1 MKLLNE
7 FICKTAFFFVVIS
20 ACLLSAS
27 ADQMEFCDSIPDN
40 FAGWN
45 SNVSLPKFD
54 PEMGTLRAVDLSCK
68 MNLSQEAKIEN
79 ENSEAT
85 NYTLVLS
92 GAMIV
97 ELPLSDNLT
106 ISFNHSTQGNL
117 SGYDGITDFAGTS
130 GSKSIS
136 EIPTE
141 AATRSIANISDFL
154 AKSSSES
161 IVLPVIVQVS
171 SRTKAGGT
179 SSSGVFSRAGAKVCV
194 SYTYDLKSEEGGR
207 Q

>member
-1 MKLLNE
+1 MKLLKE
-7 FICKTAFFFVVIS
+7 FIYKTAIFFVVIS
-20 ACLLSAS
+20 PCLLSAS

-45 SNVSLPKFD
+45 SNASLPKFD

-117 SGYDGITDFAGTS
+117 SGYDGITDFAGPS

-154 AKSSSES
+154 AKSSGRA
-161 IVLPVIVQVS
+161 S
-171 SRTKAGGT
+171 SFR
-179 SSSGVFSRAGAKVCV
+179 
-194 SYTYDLKSEEGGR
+194 
-207 Q
+207 